1 MKRGYPPVWLGILI
15 LTLVVFWRMAGAP
28 VTVEEFGTMETPFW
42 QMRVLAPARMAR
54 ILRLWFSAPAEP
66 ASDLL
71 LREDAEEEGLSLA
84 SQSGEMAEKTITVWL
99 EDGVRTMPLE
109 SYVCGVVAA
118 EMPAAYH
125 LEALKAQAVAAR
137 TRAVRQ
143 QLDGGCS
150 RHPGAD
156 ICGDSACCQG
166 YVGEAACREKWGG
179 EFELYRKRVMQAA
192 LETRDELLRYDGE
205 PITVMYHAMSGG
217 HTEDVQAVF
226 SQSLPY
232 LVSVD
237 SAGAE
242 SARGFYTDAT
252 FSYEEAARL
261 LNAYFSGLN
270 LTAQRL
276 RQTFSVAAYTDSGRV
291 KAVVA
296 GEHTLDAAE
305 VRRALSLRSTLFSV
319 SMDETGITFHQRG
332 YGHGVGMSQVG
343 ANSMAADGADHR
355 AILAHYYPGTELGT
369 DE

>member
-1 MKRGYPPVWLGILI
+1 M
-15 LTLVVFWRMAGAP
+15 
-28 VTVEEFGTMETPFW
+28 
-42 QMRVLAPARMAR
+42 
-54 ILRLWFSAPAEP
+54 
-66 ASDLL
+66 
-71 LREDAEEEGLSLA
+71 
-84 SQSGEMAEKTITVWL
+84 
-99 EDGVRTMPLE
+99 
-109 SYVCGVVAA
+109 
-118 EMPAAYH
+118 
-125 LEALKAQAVAAR
+125 QAV
-137 TRAVRQ
+137 
-143 QLDGGCS
+143 
-150 RHPGAD
+150 
-156 ICGDSACCQG
+156 
-166 YVGEAACREKWGG
+166 
-179 EFELYRKRVMQAA
+179 
-192 LETRDELLRYDGE
+192 LETRDELLRYNGE

-217 HTEDVQAVF
+217 RTEDVQAVF

-237 SAGAE
+237 SAGEE

-343 ANSMAADGADHR
+343 AQQHGGGRHRLSGDSGSLLSRHR
-355 AILAHYYPGTELGT
+355 AGNRRITALEWKTRLQGKL
-369 DE
+369 